1 MPSPISTT
9 CRRSSTT
16 SPPRGP
22 TGCRRC
28 AVDQLGEPA
37 ARRLLTRIGDDVP
50 ESYRSGVLAADAVGD
65 MVRLLELVDSGDV
78 TRTALI
84 RHVDDIEGD
93 WRMRVYR
100 RGDPIALAELLP
112 MLGHVGLRALEERPY
127 GLEIDGQSCYVYDIG
142 VRVPPGVVID
152 DRRHANVRATFEGL
166 LAGDI
171 EPDGFNRL
179 VLIAGLTA
187 AQANV
192 LRCYAKYTSQI
203 GFTFSQ
209 RYIEETLARLPH
221 LASLLVELF
230 EARFDPALERRR
242 PDRRVRD
249 GRRRG
254 ARRARRRAVARRGPH
269 RAHVPRR

>member
-1 MPSPISTT
+1 
-9 CRRSSTT
+9 
-16 SPPRGP
+16 
-22 TGCRRC
+22 
-28 AVDQLGEPA
+28 
-37 ARRLLTRIGDDVP
+37 
-50 ESYRSGVLAADAVGD
+50 
-65 MVRLLELVDSGDV
+65 
-78 TRTALI
+78 
-84 RHVDDIEGD
+84 
-93 WRMRVYR
+93 
-100 RGDPIALAELLP
+100 

-127 GLEIDGQSCYVYDIG
+127 RLAIDGQSCYVYDIG

-192 LRCYAKYTSQI
+192 LRCYAKYASQI

-209 RYIEETLARLPH
+209 RYIEDTLARLPH

-230 EARFDPALERRR
+230 EARFDPALERGR
-242 PDRRVRD
+242 PDRRVRRWPTPRCSPRSTPC
-249 GRRRG
+249 RRSTRTASG
-254 ARRARRRAVARRGPH
+254 ACSSP
-269 RAHVPRR
+269 